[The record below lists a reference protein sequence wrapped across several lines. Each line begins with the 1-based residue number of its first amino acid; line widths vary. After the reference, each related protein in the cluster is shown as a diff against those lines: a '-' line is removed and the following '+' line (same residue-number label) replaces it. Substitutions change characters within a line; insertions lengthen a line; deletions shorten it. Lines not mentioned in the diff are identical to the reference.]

1 MGVIQISTKLENRPG
16 ELSRLSE
23 LLGGEGVNLLALM
36 VATHFDEGLLRCV
49 PDDPAKAARVLEA
62 NGYEIES
69 KEILAVQT
77 PHHPG
82 GLNAVLKPL
91 KEAGINVD
99 HLYPCIGATSN
110 GQTVLMLGVSD
121 LLKARQALRQNWI
134 IILGDELYQL

>member
-1 MGVIQISTKLENRPG
+1 
-16 ELSRLSE
+16 
-23 LLGGEGVNLLALM
+23 
-36 VATHFDEGLLRCV
+36 
-49 PDDPAKAARVLEA
+49 VLEA